1 MVTIEG
7 TASLNLVKEQLDES
21 LSVAESN
28 LEHYAE
34 EPENDVRLKHCLE
47 QLVQLK
53 GVFRLIELP
62 GAAVLVDEMVI
73 LGNLIL
79 SRSHGDNEKELAC
92 ISSSIMVLNHYL
104 EYVQAKQRAMPV
116 LLVPVINE
124 VRSLCRKNVIP
135 ESTFF
140 NLEADPARP
149 AKTSGEPADHGKL
162 DQMSRRL
169 RHMYQVGM
177 LGVFK
182 GENIKSNVGLME
194 RALSRIDALSGD
206 APLAKLWW
214 LGRGV
219 MDALGSECVELS
231 NARKSLLGMID
242 RHIKTLVFQGAAS
255 LDKEPN
261 LAAVQEC
268 VFICSLTE
276 ASTDTLKE
284 IREAYGIPDNSVN
297 DEQLRIERDLMNGP
311 GGTVIRSVA
320 EAIKEEL
327 AHIKDTLDLGARGA
341 HEDDQESFERVSE
354 SLVKIGN
361 TLLMLGLVEASNVIK
376 DQAENVKNWTE
387 ADVDPEGEEFNAV
400 ADALLYV
407 ENSIAALA
415 PRAGGLDST
424 EDEAEQA
431 TRQGM
436 SITQLEDARRVV
448 VSEARAGLSLAKRAI
463 TSYIDSNWDG
473 MHLNNVPTTLNT
485 IWGGLLFLQLE
496 RAANILKSSE
506 QFISHKLLAEK
517 IQPDQ
522 TTLETLADALTSI
535 DYFLESMEDNKPL
548 GDSILDVAQES
559 VEELGFP
566 IKAA

>member
-1 MVTIEG
+1 M
-7 TASLNLVKEQLDES
+7 
-21 LSVAESN
+21 
-28 LEHYAE
+28 
-34 EPENDVRLKHCLE
+34 
-47 QLVQLK
+47 
-53 GVFRLIELP
+53 
-62 GAAVLVDEMVI
+62 
-73 LGNLIL
+73 
-79 SRSHGDNEKELAC
+79 
-92 ISSSIMVLNHYL
+92 
-104 EYVQAKQRAMPV
+104 
-116 LLVPVINE
+116 
-124 VRSLCRKNVIP
+124 
-135 ESTFF
+135 
-140 NLEADPARP
+140 
-149 AKTSGEPADHGKL
+149 
-162 DQMSRRL
+162 
-169 RHMYQVGM
+169 
-177 LGVFK
+177 
-182 GENIKSNVGLME
+182 
-194 RALSRIDALSGD
+194 
-206 APLAKLWW
+206 
-214 LGRGV
+214 
-219 MDALGSECVELS
+219 
-231 NARKSLLGMID
+231 
-242 RHIKTLVFQGAAS
+242 
-255 LDKEPN
+255 
-261 LAAVQEC
+261 
-268 VFICSLTE
+268 
-276 ASTDTLKE
+276 
-284 IREAYGIPDNSVN
+284 
-297 DEQLRIERDLMNGP
+297 
-311 GGTVIRSVA
+311 
-320 EAIKEEL
+320 
-327 AHIKDTLDLGARGA
+327 
-341 HEDDQESFERVSE
+341 
-354 SLVKIGN
+354 
-361 TLLMLGLVEASNVIK
+361 
-376 DQAENVKNWTE
+376 
-387 ADVDPEGEEFNAV
+387 

>member
-47 QLVQLK
+47 QLTQLK

-62 GAAVLVDEMVI
+62 GAALMVEEMVV

-79 SRSHGDNEKELAC
+79 SRSHEDNEKELAA
-92 ISSSIMVLNHYL
+92 ISSAIMVLNHYL

-116 LLVPVINE
+116 LLVPTINE
-124 VRSLCRKNVIP
+124 MRSLSRKNLIP

-140 NLEADPARP
+140 TVSEQPERP
-149 AKTSGEPADHGKL
+149 PKTSGEPADHGKL
-162 DQMSRRL
+162 EEMSRRL

-182 GENIKSNVGLME
+182 GENLTTNVKLME

-206 APLAKLWW
+206 SPLAKLWW

-219 MDALGSECVELS
+219 MDALATGKVEAN

-242 RHIKTLVFQGAAS
+242 RHIKTLVFQGTQS
-255 LDKEPN
+255 LEKEPSVT
-261 LAAVQEC
+261 AVQEC
-268 VFICSLTE
+268 VFLCSLVE
-276 ASTDTLKE
+276 PATDTLQE
-284 IREAYGIPDNSVN
+284 IHQSFGIPPNSVK
-297 DEQLRIERDLMNGP
+297 DKQLQVERDLMNGP

-320 EAIKEEL
+320 TAIKEEL
-327 AHIKDTLDLGARGA
+327 TQIKDTLDLGARGA
-341 HEDDQESFERVSE
+341 HSDDIESFQRVSE

-361 TLLMLGLVEASNVIK
+361 TLLMLGLVDASTVIK
-376 DQAENVKNWTE
+376 DQANHVKNWTE
-387 ADVDPEGEEFNAV
+387 ADVDPEGEQFNAV
-400 ADALLYV
+400 ADALLFV

-424 EDEAEQA
+424 EADAESA
-431 TRQGM
+431 TKEGM

-485 IWGGLLFLQLE
+485 VWGGLLFLQIG
-496 RAANILKSSE
+496 RAASVLKSCE
-506 QFISHKLLAEK
+506 NFISNKLLAEK
-517 IQPDQ
+517 LKPDQ
-522 TTLETLADALTSI
+522 HTLETLADALTSI
-535 DYFLESMEDNKPL
+535 DYYLESMEDNKPL

-559 VEELGFP
+559 VEELGYP
-566 IKAA
+566 IQAA

>member
-47 QLVQLK
+47 QLTQLK

-62 GAAVLVDEMVI
+62 GAALLVEEMVA
-73 LGNLIL
+73 LGNVVL
-79 SRSHGDNEKELAC
+79 SRSHEDNEKELAC
-92 ISSSIMVLNHYL
+92 ISSAIMVLNHYL

-116 LLVPVINE
+116 LLVPTINE
-124 VRSLCRKNVIP
+124 LRSLCRKNLIP

-140 NLEADPARP
+140 TIEENPERP
-149 AKTSGEPADHGKL
+149 PKTSGEPADLGKL
-162 DQMSRRL
+162 EEISRRL

-182 GENIKSNVGLME
+182 GENLTTNVKLME
-194 RALSRIDALSGD
+194 RALERIDALSGD
-206 APLAKLWW
+206 AQLAKLWW

-219 MDALGSECVELS
+219 MDALATGKIEAN

-242 RHIKTLVFQGAAS
+242 RHIKTLVFQGTGS
-255 LDKEPN
+255 LDKEPSVT
-261 LAAVQEC
+261 AVQEC
-268 VFICSLTE
+268 AFLCSLVEPSTE
-276 ASTDTLKE
+276 TLKE
-284 IREAYGIPDNSVN
+284 IHEAFNIPSNSIK
-297 DEQLRIERDLMNGP
+297 DAQLQVERDLMNGP

-320 EAIKEEL
+320 TAIKEEL
-327 AHIKDTLDLGARGA
+327 TQIKDTLDLGARGA
-341 HEDDQESFERVSE
+341 HSDDAESFSRVSE
-354 SLVKIGN
+354 NLVKIGN
-361 TLLMLGLVEASNVIK
+361 TLLMLGLVDASNVIK
-376 DQAENVKNWTE
+376 DQAERVKNWTQ
-387 ADVDPEGEEFNAV
+387 ADVDPEGEEFNNV
-400 ADALLYV
+400 ADALLFV

-415 PRAGGLDST
+415 PRAGGLDTT
-424 EDEAEQA
+424 EDEAENA
-431 TRQGM
+431 TKEGM

-485 IWGGLLFLQLE
+485 VWGGLLFLQIE
-496 RAANILKSSE
+496 RAASVLKSCES
-506 QFISHKLLAEK
+506 FISNKLLAEK

-522 TTLETLADALTSI
+522 HTLETLADALTSI
-535 DYFLESMEDNKPL
+535 DYYLESMEDNKPL

>member
-47 QLVQLK
+47 QLSQLK

-62 GAAVLVDEMVI
+62 GAAMLVDEMVG
-73 LGNLIL
+73 LGNLVL
-79 SRSHGDNEKELAC
+79 SRSHEDNEPELAC
-92 ISSSIMVLNHYL
+92 ISSAIMVLNHYL

-116 LLVPVINE
+116 LLIPTINE
-124 VRSLCRKNVIP
+124 LRSLARKNLVP

-140 NLEADPARP
+140 TLQENPDRP
-149 AKTSGEPADHGKL
+149 PKTAGEPADHGKL
-162 DQMSRRL
+162 EQMSRRL

-182 GENIKSNVGLME
+182 GENIETNVKLME
-194 RALSRIDALSGD
+194 RALSRIDALSGQVEM
-206 APLAKLWW
+206 AKLWW

-219 MDALGSECVELS
+219 LDALASGKVEAS

-242 RHIKTLVFQGAAS
+242 RHIKALVFQGVGS
-255 LDKEPN
+255 LDKEPS
-261 LAAVQEC
+261 LQAVQEC
-268 VFICSLTE
+268 VFICSLVPPLTP
-276 ASTDTLKE
+276 TLEE
-284 IREAYGIPDNSVN
+284 IQQAYQIPANCVR
-297 DEQLRIERDLMNGP
+297 DEQLQVERDLMKGP

-327 AHIKDTLDLGARGA
+327 TQIKDTLDLGARGA
-341 HEDDQESFERVSE
+341 HSDDIESFGKVSE

-361 TLLMLGLVEASNVIK
+361 TLLMLGLVDASNVIK
-376 DQAENVKNWTE
+376 DQATNVKNWTE
-387 ADVDPEGEEFNAV
+387 ADVDPEGEQFNSV

-407 ENSIAALA
+407 ENCVAALA

-424 EDEAEQA
+424 EDEAENA
-431 TRQGM
+431 TKQGM
-436 SITQLEDARRVV
+436 SITQLEEARRVV
-448 VSEARAGLSLAKRAI
+448 VTEARAGLSLAKRAI
-463 TSYIDSNWDG
+463 TSYIDSNWDN

-485 IWGGLLFLQLE
+485 VWGGLLFLQIE
-496 RAANILKSSE
+496 RAASVLKSCES
-506 QFISHKLLAEK
+506 FISNKLLAEK
-517 IQPDQ
+517 IHPDQ
-522 TTLETLADALTSI
+522 HTLETLADALTSI
-535 DYFLESMEDNKPL
+535 DYYLESMEDNKPL

-566 IKAA
+566 IQAA